1 MKKISKKTKVI
12 YKIKGMMSCMNEK
25 EQSGG
30 RKTKPRFLTVKQF
43 CEYLGDNVVT
53 PYTIYD
59 LIKKKEIPA
68 ITIGNKILIPMVWV
82 EEYFNVE
89 NLLRK

>member
-1 MKKISKKTKVI
+1 MK
-12 YKIKGMMSCMNEK
+12 EK
-25 EQSGG
+25 EQI
-30 RKTKPRFLTVKQF
+30 RIKKPKPQFLTVKQF

-68 ITIGNKILIPMVWV
+68 VTIGNKILIPMVWV

>member
-1 MKKISKKTKVI
+1 
-12 YKIKGMMSCMNEK
+12 MMSSMKEK

>member
-1 MKKISKKTKVI
+1 MK
-12 YKIKGMMSCMNEK
+12 EK
-25 EQSGG
+25 EQI
-30 RKTKPRFLTVKQF
+30 RIKNPKPRFLTVKQF

-68 ITIGNKILIPMVWV
+68 VTIGNKILIPMVWV

>member
-1 MKKISKKTKVI
+1 MKEKQQIRIKKP
-12 YKIKGMMSCMNEK
+12 
-25 EQSGG
+25 
-30 RKTKPRFLTVKQF
+30 KPLFLTVKQF

-68 ITIGNKILIPMVWV
+68 VTIGNKILIPMVWV

>member
-1 MKKISKKTKVI
+1 MNNERI
-12 YKIKGMMSCMNEK
+12 GEFMNEK
-25 EQSGG
+25 KKPSKVNG
-30 RKTKPRFLTVKQF
+30 KPRFLTVKQL

-59 LIKKKEIPA
+59 LIKKEEIPSV
-68 ITIGNKILIPMVWV
+68 TLETKILIPMAWV
-82 EEYFNVE
+82 EKYFNVE

>member
-1 MKKISKKTKVI
+1 MNNERI
-12 YKIKGMMSCMNEK
+12 GEFMNEK
-25 EQSGG
+25 KKPS
-30 RKTKPRFLTVKQF
+30 KVNAKPRFLTVKQL

-59 LIKKKEIPA
+59 LIKKDEIPSV
-68 ITIGNKILIPMVWV
+68 TLGTKILIPMAWV
-82 EEYFNVE
+82 EKYFNVE

>member
-1 MKKISKKTKVI
+1 MK
-12 YKIKGMMSCMNEK
+12 EK
-25 EQSGG
+25 EQI
-30 RKTKPRFLTVKQF
+30 RIKKPKPRFLTVKQF

-59 LIKKKEIPA
+59 LIKKKEIPGV
-68 ITIGNKILIPMVWV
+68 TIGNKILIPMVWV

>member
-1 MKKISKKTKVI
+1 MK
-12 YKIKGMMSCMNEK
+12 EK
-25 EQSGG
+25 EQS
-30 RKTKPRFLTVKQF
+30 RIKKPKPRFLTVKQF

-68 ITIGNKILIPMVWV
+68 VTIKILIPMVWV

>member
-1 MKKISKKTKVI
+1 MRKKEVNIMKTA
-12 YKIKGMMSCMNEK
+12 
-25 EQSGG
+25 
-30 RKTKPRFLTVKQF
+30 KPRFLTVKQL

-68 ITIGNKILIPMVWV
+68 ITLGTKILIPMAWV

-89 NLLRK
+89 SILRK

>member
-1 MKKISKKTKVI
+1 MRKKEAGITQAS
-12 YKIKGMMSCMNEK
+12 
-25 EQSGG
+25 
-30 RKTKPRFLTVKQF
+30 KPRFLTVKQL

-68 ITIGNKILIPMVWV
+68 ITLGTKILIPMAWV

-89 NLLRK
+89 SILRK